1 MVCSGRTAY
10 TRGVDR
16 LVLLEHIRKTH
27 FAPGD
32 RQRAVSDARA
42 IAEYLRAELGARV
55 WGIGSA
61 FDRNRRFTRDS
72 DIDLVADGIPDRR
85 FFEASARAARMTEFR
100 LDLIPLD
107 SANNLIRRRVREEG
121 VAL

>member
-1 MVCSGRTAY
+1 M
-10 TRGVDR
+10 
-16 LVLLEHIRKTH
+16 LLAHIRKTH

-32 RQRAVSDARA
+32 RERALSDARA
-42 IAEYLRAELGARV
+42 IAEYLRAEFGARV

-61 FDRNRRFTRDS
+61 FDRNRRFTRNS

-85 FFEASARAARMTEFR
+85 FFEASARAARMTELR

-121 VAL
+121 VEL